1 MDLRQLFPELDNP
14 NWFLRL
20 GLIVERHGEG
30 AVRANVRHV
39 RVHSPTGFE
48 CGYSGSGPA
57 DLALSVLHALFPPPA
72 EDAEEAVYR
81 LEGGAF
87 DNIVGD
93 DACWC
98 DRVGPDQE
106 RVTRLA
112 CKLHQKFKASFI
124 ATMPREGGFIAIEDI
139 RAWVD
144 RERAAESSS
153 TREII

>member
-1 MDLRQLFPELDNP
+1 MDLRQLLPELDNP
-14 NWFLRL
+14 NSFLRL

-57 DLALSVLHALFPPPA
+57 DLALSVLHALVPPPA
-72 EDAEEAVYR
+72 EDAEEAQYR
-81 LEGGAF
+81 LEVWTF

-98 DRVGPDQE
+98 DRVGPDCRRWQDA
-106 RVTRLA
+106 RGRARRGGTHLKNAIAMRFYPCRNSLGDSA
-112 CKLHQKFKASFI
+112 HGYCDGGRAGKA
-124 ATMPREGGFIAIEDI
+124 
-139 RAWVD
+139 
-144 RERAAESSS
+144 
-153 TREII
+153 